1 MTRHRRKREEGASAV
16 EYALIV
22 SAIAAVVVLVIVTLG
37 VVVHK
42 SYSDSCGKIGSA
54 MSSDTSKCR

>member
-1 MTRHRRKREEGASAV
+1 MTRLRRKREEGASAV

>member
-1 MTRHRRKREEGASAV
+1 MTTLKRKPEEGASAV

-22 SAIAAVVVLVIVTLG
+22 AAIATVVVLVVVGLG
-37 VVVHK
+37 TVLRS

-54 MSSDTSKCR
+54 MSSDTAKCH